1 MLNKTHAMTK
11 KATPLIFKLSK
22 KFQLPKKLKPSKR
35 FQLPKTNTACNA
47 TKIAVLVLGLG
58 VLTGCQQT
66 KSLFG
71 SSVGNVDYATAQKL
85 PPVLLP
91 ADQQSD
97 LFVPLYD
104 VPTIATP
111 TPDEIGHRYD
121 LPRPPTS
128 LSSSVR

>member
-1 MLNKTHAMTK
+1 MLNKPHAMIK
-11 KATPLIFKLSK
+11 QATSLAFKPLAFKLSK
-22 KFQLPKKLKPSKR
+22 KFKPPKK
-35 FQLPKTNTACNA
+35 FQLPKNTACNA
-47 TKIAVLVLGLG
+47 TKIVVLVLGLG
-58 VLTGCQQT
+58 LLGGCQQT

-91 ADQQSD
+91 ANQQTD

-111 TPDEIGHRYD
+111 TPDEIGHRYE

-128 LSSSVR
+128 VSPIR